1 MGAAQHASG
10 VPAHQ
15 ASGARFLQSAPR
27 AARSRHVTHAP
38 SAACATYPAGAQN
51 A

>member
-15 ASGARFLQSAPR
+15 ASGARFLQSAQR

-38 SAACATYPAGAQN
+38 SAACATYTAGAQN